1 MDRTLDHLRYAG
13 LSPSLQ
19 RHVFSQ
25 MVLESPMLADALH
38 RLQGLGGKASDSW
51 LVSGAL
57 YNTIWNRLTGRPGL
71 HGIKDLDII
80 YFDDSDLSW
89 EAEDAVVARG
99 AEVFRNFPLPV
110 EIRNQ
115 ARVHLWFEKRF
126 GQPYAP
132 LRCATESIERYSAI
146 AHCVGARL
154 AKEGETVQGGLLI
167 HAPFGLDDIFSF
179 RLRPNRA
186 IDNRQTYEIKADR
199 ALKFWPELT
208 VQGWDVPD

>member
-1 MDRTLDHLRYAG
+1 MSDHLRYVA
-13 LSPSLQ
+13 LLPAEQ
-19 RHVFSQ
+19 RNIFSQ
-25 MVLESPMLADALH
+25 MILESPMLADALQ
-38 RLQGLGGKASDSW
+38 RLHELAGEASEFW

-57 YNTIWNRLTGRPGL
+57 YNTIWNRLTGRPAL

-80 YFDDSDLSW
+80 YFDGSDLSW
-89 EAEDAVVARG
+89 EAEDAVIARG
-99 AEVFRNFPLPV
+99 TEVFRDFPLPV

-132 LRCATESIERYSAI
+132 LHSVTESIERYATI

-154 AKEGETVQGGLLI
+154 AKDDEPADCGLLI

-179 RLRPNRA
+179 RIRPNRA
-186 IDNRQTYEIKADR
+186 IDNRETHEIKADR